1 MPMGIDSMAIRRHPV
16 LSLPL
21 LTVLLAS
28 CTGGDTP
35 PGAAGPAV
43 GPAPAQP
50 DRYALAVTE
59 PRERLTRDGQL
70 VLSWKPVGDE
80 VPVNEHFEADVTVRR
95 ATDGPTDASTGAPAS
110 PLLEDAEV
118 SMTCFMPAHGHGM
131 LREPRTE
138 HIGGGVYRVRGLL
151 LHMGGEW
158 SISISASIDG
168 LASTADDTITL

>member
-1 MPMGIDSMAIRRHPV
+1 VPMGIDSMAIRRHPV

-21 LTVLLAS
+21 LVVLLVS

-35 PGAAGPAV
+35 PGAAGAAV
-43 GPAPAQP
+43 ETATAQP

-70 VLSWKPVGDE
+70 VLSWKPVGGE

-95 ATDGPTDASTGAPAS
+95 AMGAPAGAPAS